1 MFSRLLTSQYPLINH
16 ENRLLPSDTQSNMVR
31 CSRICCILSIRCGSE
46 VRWISMGMRIPKI
59 PRDCWVQ
66 NHWLLVPLIDGPE
79 MGCYQFQKSWY
90 MSCECWANRECH
102 QGISIKI
109 NWTWGLKPNQKKQ
122 TWNEDDLPIRE
133 FPTIWNWSPRHC
145 HLQVRFKTGNQWLG
159 PIITH
164 VWTCFTAMW
173 NNSCY

>member
-1 MFSRLLTSQYPLINH
+1 
-16 ENRLLPSDTQSNMVR
+16 
-31 CSRICCILSIRCGSE
+31 
-46 VRWISMGMRIPKI
+46 VRWIWMGMRIQKSE
-59 PRDCWVQ
+59 R
-66 NHWLLVPLIDGPE
+66 LLSSRPLIAGSIDWWSGNGLLPLLPISKE
-79 MGCYQFQKSWY
+79 LAHELRMLGKPGS
-90 MSCECWANRECH
+90 H

-109 NWTWGLKPNQKKQ
+109 NWTWGLKPNNKKK
-122 TWNEDDLPIRE
+122 TWNEDDLSIRE
-133 FPTIWNWSPRHC
+133 FPTIWNWSPTHC